1 MLINTWNM
9 CSLDYHMNICFMRP
23 VIAVK
28 YWQETVKEQIVQIT
42 MRPYLSQTEKLLGL
56 AVNLLP

>member
-1 MLINTWNM
+1 
-9 CSLDYHMNICFMRP
+9 MNICFMRP